1 MNIHSRIR
9 HGCMLG
15 AVLATMAAALPASAA
30 PFFFSTGGPDG
41 LIGTATRPG
50 TGGKV
55 EIETADD
62 FILGSG
68 TSITSASFTGLL
80 TGGATAANIGQV
92 VAEIYRVFPK
102 DSTNPPSGHVPTRTN
117 SPSDVAFDSRDSVG
131 GGLNFSVVTLGS
143 FSAANSVF
151 NGINPIPNQTTHGD
165 GPISG
170 TEVTITVNFGA
181 PFDLPADHYFFV
193 PQVEVSGGE
202 FFWLSAAKPIAGGTG
217 PFVPDLQSWIRNEPL
232 APDWLRIGTDIVG
245 AGAFNASFSLVGI
258 AGVPEPGSVVLLLA
272 GALPLMLGCRRRAPA
287 DSVQA

>member
-9 HGCMLG
+9 RGCVLG

-41 LIGTATRPG
+41 LIGTATRPSSA
-50 TGGKV
+50 GKV

-62 FILGSG
+62 FILGSH
-68 TSITSASFTGLL
+68 TSIASASFTGLL

-102 DSTNPPSGHVPTRTN
+102 DSTNPPSGRVPTRTN
-117 SPSDVAFDSRDSVG
+117 SPSDVAFDSRDSG
-131 GGLNFSVVTLGS
+131 GGLSFSVATLGA
-143 FSAANSVF
+143 FSAANSVLI
-151 NGINPIPNQTTHGD
+151 GINPLPGQTTGGE

-170 TEVTITVNFGA
+170 TEVTITVNFGT

-202 FFWLSAAKPIAGGTG
+202 FYWLSAAKPIAGGTG

-245 AGAFNASFSLVGI
+245 AGAFNASFSLVG
-258 AGVPEPGSVVLLLA
+258 ATAVPEPGSVVLLLA
-272 GALPLMLGCRRRAPA
+272 GVLPFALTRRRRAPA
-287 DSVQA
+287 AMPQA

>member
-9 HGCMLG
+9 RGCMLG
-15 AVLATMAAALPASAA
+15 AVLAALAAALPASAA
-30 PFFFSTGGPDG
+30 PFIFSTGGPDG

-50 TGGKV
+50 TAGKV

-62 FILGSG
+62 FILGSH

-80 TGGATAANIGQV
+80 TGGATAASIGQV

-102 DSTNPPSGHVPTRTN
+102 DSSNPPSGRVPTRTN
-117 SPSDVAFDSRDSVG
+117 SPSDVAFDSRDSG
-131 GGLNFSVVTLGS
+131 GGLTFSVATLGA
-143 FSAANSVF
+143 FTAANSVL
-151 NGINPIPNQTTHGD
+151 NGINPLPGQTTGGE

-170 TEVTITVNFGA
+170 TEVTITVNFGT

-193 PQVEVSGGE
+193 PQVEVTGGE
-202 FFWLSAAKPIAGGTG
+202 FFWLSAAKPIVGGTG

-245 AGAFNASFSLVGI
+245 AGAFNASFSLVG
-258 AGVPEPGSVVLLLA
+258 ATAVPEPGGIALLLA
-272 GALPLMLGCRRRAPA
+272 GALPLVLGRRRRAPA
-287 DSVQA
+287 DSVQV